1 MGESRKRVLIQLN
14 HLSEYRIPI
23 FERLG
28 RRHDVDIVVSSPP
41 PAYPISFRVIQARHT
56 PFWKFALQRWSGAP
70 VAGYDAVFS
79 IFDLRNLTALWM
91 ILRQPQRVAPYCLG
105 YGRGLV
111 SSLLRRF
118 VFTRSRVSLVYSQG
132 TAQQLIKSGVPGRKV
147 HYTGNT
153 IAVLEEPIP
162 AGPRSTFLHVGTPK
176 PRKRVDELIAAFSS
190 IMHRLPPD
198 ATITIV
204 GKGSRAAYGV
214 YADASP
220 AAGRI
225 IFHDDVRDE
234 RELAELF
241 GRAIAYVGPGHVG
254 LGALQAIGHGVPV
267 VTRSDVEHG
276 PEFETC
282 IDNHTARLYRREAE
296 LAEILVELAADPEHA
311 RQLGLNGR
319 ALYDAAYHP
328 DQMVDRMCA
337 AIEALSAQ
345 A

>member
-1 MGESRKRVLIQLN
+1 MSESRKRVLFQLN

-41 PAYPISFRVIQARHT
+41 PAHPTSFTVIQSRHSR
-56 PFWKFALQRWSGAP
+56 FWKFALQGWSGRK
-70 VAGYDAVFS
+70 VAEYDAVFS
-79 IFDLRNLTALWM
+79 IFDMRNLTAFAL
-91 ILRQPQRVAPYCLG
+91 ILRHPNRVAPYCLG

-111 SSLLRRF
+111 SSLFRRL
-118 VFTRSRVSLVYSQG
+118 VFSHSRVSLVYSQG

-153 IAVLEEPIP
+153 IAVLEAPIP
-162 AGPRSTFLHVGTPK
+162 DGPRSTFLHVGTPK
-176 PRKRVDELIAAFSS
+176 PRKRVQELIAAFSRV
-190 IMHRLPPD
+190 MDRLPPHV
-198 ATITIV
+198 TITIV
-204 GKGSRAAYGV
+204 GKGSRTAYGA
-214 YADASP
+214 YAAGSP

-234 RELAELF
+234 TVLADLF
-241 GRAIAYVGPGHVG
+241 GQAIAYVGPGHVG

-282 IDNHTARLYRREAE
+282 IDNHTARLYRHEAE
-296 LAEILVELAADPEHA
+296 LAEILVELATDPAHA
-311 RQLGLNGR
+311 RSLGLNGR

-337 AIEALSAQ
+337 AIEALSEES
-345 A
+345 